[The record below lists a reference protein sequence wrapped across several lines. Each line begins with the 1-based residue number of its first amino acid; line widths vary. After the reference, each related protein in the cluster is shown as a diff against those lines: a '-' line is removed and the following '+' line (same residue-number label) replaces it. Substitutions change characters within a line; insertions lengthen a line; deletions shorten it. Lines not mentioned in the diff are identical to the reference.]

1 LPVDAAKAVETALK
15 TIAAATVADK
25 PTVAIQTVAF
35 MVGNADDANR
45 PVLAAATSE
54 TGPFDT
60 ATMVMTDVK
69 VTAAA
74 AIGIKTSAADG
85 AAATNEMVIETTTA
99 RTVVAMPMSNDVLVV

>member
-1 LPVDAAKAVETALK
+1 LLVDAAKAVETALK
-15 TIAAATVADK
+15 TIAAATVANK
-25 PTVAIQTVAF
+25 PTVANQTVAF

-60 ATMVMTDVK
+60 AAMVMTDVT
-69 VTAAA
+69 VTATA

-85 AAATNEMVIETTTA
+85 AAATNAMVIETTTA
-99 RTVVAMPMSNDVLVV
+99 RTVVAMPMSDDVLVV

>member
-1 LPVDAAKAVETALK
+1 LPADAAKAVETALK
-15 TIAAATVADK
+15 TIAAAIVANK
-25 PTVAIQTVAF
+25 PTVANQTVAF
-35 MVGNADDANR
+35 MVGNAEDANR
-45 PVLAAATSE
+45 PVLAAATSD

-60 ATMVMTDVK
+60 AAMVMTDVT